1 MRRTLI
7 LLLALLFHSAIMAQ
21 STKLSGTVL
30 DGVTGE
36 TLPGA
41 QIIIVGTTLTTLTN
55 FDGQYSINLAPGTYT
70 VLVKSFGFAN
80 K

>member
-21 STKLSGTVL
+21 STTLSGTVL

-55 FDGQYSINLAPGTYT
+55 FDGQFI
-70 VLVKSFGFAN
+70 
-80 K
+80 